1 MGRRKKV
8 NIKPS
13 NFETVPYMEVDGFP
27 INAGDIVKVKG
38 EYGVKFKFIGI
49 TTNTL
54 TGATWAD
61 CFEIFRGKAQQFRAF
76 KEDRIKRVPQR
87 GKRAKRVSGAGPS

>member
-1 MGRRKKV
+1 MGRRKQV
-8 NIKPS
+8 VIQPS
-13 NFETVPYMEVDGFP
+13 GLETVPYMEIDGFA
-27 INAGDIVKVKG
+27 INAGDIIKVKG
-38 EYGVKFKFIGI
+38 EYGTKFKFKGV

-54 TGATWAD
+54 TGATWVD

-87 GKRAKRVSGAGPS
+87 GKRAKRVNGAGPS

>member
-8 NIKPS
+8 EIQPT
-13 NFETVPYMEVDGFP
+13 NFETVPYMELDGFAV
-27 INAGDIVKVKG
+27 NAGDIIKVKG
-38 EYGVKFKFIGI
+38 EYGVKFKFVGV

-54 TGATWAD
+54 TGSTWVD

-76 KEDRIKRVPQR
+76 KQDRVKRVPQR
-87 GKRAKRVSGAGPS
+87 GRRAKRVSGE